1 MAGLYDFNTPRY
13 NIDAVIDALRNEL
26 RSIVINSQ
34 SSIDDIKKRLA
45 NDEAMLMT
53 LKAAVDGLPDY
64 TAQYELLMAEL
75 ARLKAML
82 DEIADHPIELGFI
95 QVEVEG

>member
-1 MAGLYDFNTPRY
+1 MAGLYDFNSPRY

-45 NDEAMLMT
+45 GDEAMLMA
-53 LKAAVDGLPDY
+53 LKRAVDGLPDY
-64 TAQYELLMAEL
+64 TAQYEVLMEEL
-75 ARLKAML
+75 SALKAML
-82 DEIADHPIELGFI
+82 DEIADHPIELGFV
-95 QVEVEG
+95 QVEVD

>member
-1 MAGLYDFNTPRY
+1 MAGLYDFNSPRY

-45 NDEAMLMT
+45 GDEAMLMA
-53 LKAAVDGLPDY
+53 LKRAVDGLPDY
-64 TAQYELLMAEL
+64 TAQYEVLMEEL
-75 ARLKAML
+75 SALKAML

-95 QVEVEG
+95 QVEVD

>member
-1 MAGLYDFNTPRY
+1 MAGLYDFNSPRY

-45 NDEAMLMT
+45 GDEAMLMA
-53 LKAAVDGLPDY
+53 LKQAVDGLPDY
-64 TAQYELLMAEL
+64 TAQYEVLMEEL
-75 ARLKAML
+75 SALKAML

-95 QVEVEG
+95 QVEVG

>member
-1 MAGLYDFNTPRY
+1 MAGLYDFNSPRY

-45 NDEAMLMT
+45 GDETMLMA
-53 LKAAVDGLPDY
+53 LKRAVDGLPDY
-64 TAQYELLMAEL
+64 TAQYEVLMEEL
-75 ARLKAML
+75 SALKAML

-95 QVEVEG
+95 QVEVD